1 MVSLAVWLFA
11 GLQERQVSQFIEEKQ
26 QTILAKGKGKIQ
38 EGNID
43 TTHVVAALPTDDAG
57 HVLGPVES
65 RMISYVQRRFG
76 HKTSRKNSK
85 LVFVSSIEGKTNF
98 KNVTAREIQAEHYK
112 VDNLQIKSRIN
123 SRLSVCY

>member
-85 LVFVSSIEGKTNF
+85 PGLCFINRGKNKF
-98 KNVTAREIQAEHYK
+98 
-112 VDNLQIKSRIN
+112 
-123 SRLSVCY
+123 

>member
-26 QTILAKGKGKIQ
+26 AILAKGKGKIQ

-43 TTHVVAALPTDDAG
+43 TTHVVVALPTDDAG

-85 LVFVSSIEGKTNF
+85 LVFVSSIEGK
-98 KNVTAREIQAEHYK
+98 
-112 VDNLQIKSRIN
+112 QILKCN
-123 SRLSVCY
+123 SS